1 MGGVRSVGPA
11 LQRRGRGVGRV
22 VGKDEDQVRRT
33 IAAYSQHC
41 DDGRFDQWSDLFA
54 DDAHLVFAG
63 RTTEGRD
70 HIRRYMESVQPPEAR
85 GKHITSHSLVEVD
98 GDIAVAHT
106 DYLFVRSGS
115 EGLAL
120 VATGRYHDQLVRDGS
135 RWRFRRREISM
146 LGQPDGS
153 TGD

>member
-1 MGGVRSVGPA
+1 M
-11 LQRRGRGVGRV
+11 GRV
-22 VGKDEDQVRRT
+22 VGEDEDQVRRT

-54 DDAHLVFAG
+54 DDAHLVLAG

-70 HIRRYMESVQPPEAR
+70 DIRRYMESVQPPEAR

-98 GDIAVAHT
+98 GDTAVAHT
-106 DYLFVRSGS
+106 DYLFVRAGS

-135 RWRFRRREISM
+135 RWRFRRREISL
-146 LGQPDGS
+146 LGPPDGS